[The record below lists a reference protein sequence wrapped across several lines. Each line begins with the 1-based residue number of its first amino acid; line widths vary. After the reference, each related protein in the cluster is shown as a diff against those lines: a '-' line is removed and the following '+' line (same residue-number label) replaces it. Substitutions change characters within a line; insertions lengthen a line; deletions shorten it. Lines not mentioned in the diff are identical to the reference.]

1 MTTVSKYFVIVLVLS
16 AVVLAQSTAKKNQT
30 NPQTSASAPAASG
43 NGKGQKDAAAKA
55 SGHPSN
61 MSGNHK
67 DMMMSVAADKN
78 QGSTPHSGNM
88 VGNHKDVMMSAAPA
102 PAASGT
108 TQPAA
113 RPLPP
118 PGVRRQCPTSPLHRI
133 LILNAEGWSAA
144 FEARNHS
151 SFHHSIVPLF
161 HRSGPSHHA
170 PTGACD
176 NRHRNKSSCERLTP
190 SLTRSIIAPILP
202 RPFPPRGSLSPATPD
217 SVSVRRVLQ
226 VVARLS

>member
-1 MTTVSKYFVIVLVLS
+1 MAREVGMTRKNRRYWPIVPRKPGYRRHQPTRKVIGASFPWRYAARMTTVSKYVAIVLVLS

-102 PAASGT
+102 PAASGK

-113 RPLPP
+113 
-118 PGVRRQCPTSPLHRI
+118 SP
-133 LILNAEGWSAA
+133 AA
-144 FEARNHS
+144 
-151 SFHHSIVPLF
+151 
-161 HRSGPSHHA
+161 A
-170 PTGACD
+170 PTG
-176 NRHRNKSSCERLTP
+176 
-190 SLTRSIIAPILP
+190 
-202 RPFPPRGSLSPATPD
+202 SPAPVPD
-217 SVSVRRVLQ
+217 KSAPSNPHPQR
-226 VVARLS
+226 